1 MEIAFEFRLAQILVS
16 RQSELSEEDDQSTP
30 TDDFVFQDVR
40 REQAQPDPEAARTGD
55 EEPKSLSDF
64 PDSESRR
71 TEAASLP
78 PLSVPTNIDLSGESR
93 DVDWLNYAE
102 YTTIDPF
109 SDVQIARYISPVFL
123 DFNGDGFL
131 DLVTGTA
138 FGNLLIYQ
146 GRADGTYAP
155 WEGESPF
162 SQVQVANFS
171 APAFA
176 DLDGDGD
183 LDLAVGAQDGTVTAY
198 RNGGFGWSGAFTPS
212 SSGYPLNGIDAGTG
226 AAPVFVDID
235 HDGDMDMV
243 VGNGAGPLV
252 TYRNGG
258 DGWAGAFRPW
268 GENDPFAGVP
278 VDEGSTP
285 VFVDLD
291 GDGDLDLVVG
301 TRYGEIIS
309 FVNGGNG
316 WRGPLRPL
324 GELDPFKHID
334 VGDRSAPTFADL
346 DYDGDLDMVT
356 GSAENG
362 LLIYENLSGDAG
374 TFQMAA
380 TETLFDPGDGI
391 L

>member
-258 DGWAGAFRPW
+258 DGWAGAGRGARTSPLPAYPSMR
-268 GENDPFAGVP
+268 EARLSLSI
-278 VDEGSTP
+278 ST
-285 VFVDLD
+285 
-291 GDGDLDLVVG
+291 GMG
-301 TRYGEIIS
+301 IS
-309 FVNGGNG
+309 I
-316 WRGPLRPL
+316 WW
-324 GELDPFKHID
+324 
-334 VGDRSAPTFADL
+334 SAPAMARSSPSSTVA
-346 DYDGDLDMVT
+346 T
-356 GSAENG
+356 GGGGRCGRWANWTRSSTSMWA
-362 LLIYENLSGDAG
+362 
-374 TFQMAA
+374 TAA
-380 TETLFDPGDGI
+380 PRPSPISTTTAI
-391 L
+391 WTW